1 MKSAAGPVVE
11 RAAPPRLSG
20 ATQVAGVIGDPIAH
34 SLSPVMHNA
43 GYAALGMDRV
53 YVPFRVPAAGLK
65 AALQGLVGLGILGVN
80 ITVPHKE
87 RAARHLSELSA
98 EARLLGVVNCIV
110 NRDGRLLGDNTDARG
125 LQRDLKQAGV
135 ILKGR
140 AVVLI
145 GAGGGAASAL
155 LALQREGVARIHLA
169 NRTRARALRLARRFA
184 GLDIRVT
191 GLEALADPELIA
203 PAAAVVNATSIG
215 LQGEPFPALA
225 YAAAPK
231 DCLFYDLVYR
241 RETTS
246 FLQPARARGLATADG
261 IGMLLGQGVI
271 AFELI
276 NGVTAPEPA
285 MREALW
291 SAVGRTP

>member
-1 MKSAAGPVVE
+1 MKSAAAPVLE
-11 RAAPPRLSG
+11 TAPALSG
-20 ATQVAGVIGDPIAH
+20 ATRVAGVIGDPIAH

-43 GYAALGMDRV
+43 GYAALAMNRV

-65 AALQGLVGLGILGVN
+65 AALQGVVGLGILGVN

-87 RAARHLSELSA
+87 RAARQLAELSE

-110 NRDGRLLGDNTDARG
+110 NRDGRLVGDNTDARG
-125 LQRDLKQAGV
+125 LRLDLQRAGAR
-135 ILKGR
+135 LEGR
-140 AVVLI
+140 SVVLI

-155 LALQREGVARIHLA
+155 LALQREGVGRVYLA
-169 NRTRARALRLARRFA
+169 NRTRARALRLARRFP
-184 GLDIRVT
+184 
-191 GLEALADPELIA
+191 GLEIEVKRLADLADPRLIA
-203 PAAAVVNATSIG
+203 PVAAVINATSIG

-225 YAAAPK
+225 YDAASE

-246 FLQPARARGLATADG
+246 FLQPAAARGLAIADG

-276 NGVTAPEPA
+276 NGVAAPEPA
-285 MREALW
+285 MRQALW
-291 SAVGRTP
+291 SAVGRV